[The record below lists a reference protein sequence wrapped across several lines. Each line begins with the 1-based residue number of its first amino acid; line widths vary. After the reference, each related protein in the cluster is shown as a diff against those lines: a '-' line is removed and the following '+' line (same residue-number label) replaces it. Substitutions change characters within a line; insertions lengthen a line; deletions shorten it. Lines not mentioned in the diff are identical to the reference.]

1 MKKSFVLNA
10 ALAYMA
16 FLFAVSCVDKDY
28 SEHRT
33 FLDVPATLT
42 VPGDL
47 ESGQTVKATLDIVS
61 THSWSA
67 ALLGDPAP
75 EWLTLEDVSGVN
87 LSGAAMSL
95 PLRMTFEDNATDPLA
110 DRRAQILVTIDGDSR
125 TIDVTQEAL
134 VPRFVVDEPHTYE
147 NLAAITDM
155 GSQEFR
161 IRISTNNAWKAEI
174 LDLGWDTEYKNSVKD
189 STANYVIDKSEG
201 LKSGYIKVTLYDNEV
216 ACKKNGALKISSAW
230 DTSSSDDS
238 DGGFDVESQ
247 FAPDTIW
254 ITQKAFAR

>member
-10 ALAYMA
+10 ALASMA
-16 FLFAVSCVDKDY
+16 FLFAVSCMDKDY